1 MSTLYHLLSSIPFSL
16 LWKAGIVFLLFI
28 FFILTVSA
36 QNISPSV
43 PEYTLEL
50 VQVVHRHGARSPI
63 TSYNSTQ
70 ICGLKFPCGILNQ
83 EGQVMLVRTGEFLR
97 QRYANA
103 SEGVVTIP
111 FFKQEEYNLSI
122 STSRSTDVLRT
133 LQSSDAFLRGFFPDL
148 DFYYPAI
155 HTVQDQVDYLLK
167 SSSIPEVAA
176 RLGYGKEEEAKLCDP
191 LVDALFP
198 DFSTLQA
205 VGAEVYSAEFCA
217 DKQTRT
223 SCAKQL
229 CDIGKAY
236 DSTGELTSYPLL
248 NMNLGAVC
256 AVLSCSSAFA
266 FGYHPNEADVSSMY
280 ALDAARGSFGQP
292 LAQRLLTNINE
303 HIENPTFKLFEYSA
317 HDTTITPLG
326 VTFGA
331 QAGDMLLPPFGAT
344 FVLELLKKNTSNA
357 VRAKSVAVKHSSEN
371 KSLSLEDDE
380 YAVRL
385 LYGHPGETP
394 ETNFTF
400 AFADFSLRC
409 LNPLRNDGMP
419 YVATDNICP
428 LSDFVRFIN
437 ISAPKDPRGL
447 CLVTP
452 SLLTAMDCAPENN
465 TKVAPNSVC
474 LNFRRR
480 CPEEACADGFVM
492 SYNSTC
498 VTALASG
505 SGSINERENNTGI
518 SVGLMFFFVIVA
530 FFLGGVASYFLH
542 NKLWCFERKE
552 AREVQ
557 IV

>member
-1 MSTLYHLLSSIPFSL
+1 MPIFFHPLSSRTFLPS
-16 LWKAGIVFLLFI
+16 WKAVIFFLLFL
-28 FFILTVSA
+28 FFIQAVSA

-50 VQVVHRHGARSPI
+50 VQIVHRHGARSAI
-63 TSYNSTQ
+63 ASYNNTQ
-70 ICGLKFPCGILNQ
+70 ICGLKYPCGILNQ
-83 EGQVMLVRTGEFLR
+83 EGQAMLVHTGEFLR
-97 QRYANA
+97 QRYTNA
-103 SEGVVTIP
+103 SEGVVTRP
-111 FFKQEEYNLSI
+111 FFKQEGYNLSI

-155 HTVQDQVDYLLK
+155 HTVRSQEDYLLR
-167 SSSIPEVAA
+167 SSSIPEIAA

-198 DFSTLQA
+198 EFSTLQA
-205 VGAEVYSAEFCA
+205 VGAEVYSAEFCS
-217 DKQTRT
+217 DKRNRT

-236 DSTGELTSYPLL
+236 DSTGEITSYPLL
-248 NMNLGAVC
+248 NMNLDAVC
-256 AVLSCSSAFA
+256 AVLSCSSAFI
-266 FGYHPNEADVSSMY
+266 FGYHPNETDVSPMY

-292 LAQRLLTNINE
+292 LAQKLLTNIYE
-303 HIENPTFKLFEYSA
+303 HMENPTFKLFEYSA

-326 VTFGA
+326 VTFGD
-331 QAGDMLLPPFGAT
+331 QMGNTLLPPFGAT
-344 FVLELLKKNTSNA
+344 FVLELLKKSTSTNVA
-357 VRAKSVAVKHSSEN
+357 RTKSSVVKHSTVEN
-371 KSLSLEDDE
+371 GLNLEDEEE

-409 LNPLRNDGMP
+409 LHPLLNDGKP
-419 YVATDNICP
+419 YVATNNICP

-452 SLLTAMDCAPENN
+452 SLLAAMDCEPENN
-465 TKVAPNSVC
+465 TKAAPNNVC
-474 LNFRRR
+474 LNFRRT

-492 SYNSTC
+492 SYNNTC
-498 VTALASG
+498 VTALSSG
-505 SGSINERENNTGI
+505 SETSSKISI
-518 SVGLMFFFVIVA
+518 SLLVFFVIVA